1 MASGF
6 TMKSSIAG
14 FRQFALDVYAVG
26 GVSKA
31 ALLLQDTAG
40 VDVNVLLLGAYVGAA
55 RGGTL
60 RSRDL
65 ADVRRRTES
74 WQRDVVAPLRA
85 VRTSL
90 KHFPQPAAEHLR
102 ERVKALELD
111 AEMVEVEEL
120 AALIDDLHTPA
131 AGGTATSRA
140 AAAMHIVVGD
150 SAGACTT
157 DGEAAISTIASAA
170 AQYVDQYVERKE
182 CDA

>member
-6 TMKSSIAG
+6 VMKSAVAG

-31 ALLLQDTAG
+31 ALLLQDRAD
-40 VDVNVLLLGAYVGAA
+40 VDVNVLLLAAYVGAA

-60 RSRDL
+60 RSHDL
-65 ADVRRRTES
+65 VDVRRRTES

-102 ERVKALELD
+102 ERLKALELD
-111 AEMVEVEEL
+111 AEMVEVDEL
-120 AALIDDLHTPA
+120 AAFIDDLQTPA
-131 AGGTATSRA
+131 ACGTAASRA
-140 AAAMHIVVGD
+140 AAAMHIVLQA
-150 SAGACTT
+150 SAGAGTS
-157 DGEAAISTIASAA
+157 DGDAAAISTIALAA
-170 AQYVDQYVERKE
+170 AQYVERNE
-182 CDA
+182 